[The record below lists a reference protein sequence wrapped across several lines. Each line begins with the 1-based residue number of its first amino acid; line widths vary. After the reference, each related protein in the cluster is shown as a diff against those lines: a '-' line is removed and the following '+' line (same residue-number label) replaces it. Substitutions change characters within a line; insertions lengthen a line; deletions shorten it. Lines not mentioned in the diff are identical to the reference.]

1 MKPKPLTI
9 TALARHLNLSIATVS
24 YALNGRGR
32 EMKIPEA
39 TIARVKAVAGEMG
52 YQPNF
57 FAHNL
62 RRQKTDTIGVIF
74 ADLEENWA
82 HRVLRGMTGVFDE
95 AGYTPILGVHFWVKA
110 REEREVMSFLQRRVD
125 ALICFPQPESRELY
139 ASLIAQKTKLL
150 LLGDTLPDLPEAN
163 YVAWDSGEAARAVMR
178 HLIAA
183 GRKKI
188 AFVGPDHRTAMT
200 LARYEAY
207 CGCLAEAGL
216 RLREDWV
223 IWEKSGVVPTEAVTR
238 LLLEPKVANEK
249 PDALFVVNDGLALPL
264 LEALD
269 KIEIRIPDQVAIA
282 SMGDLFPS
290 GHRAIGLTSVHEPC
304 EELGAELA
312 KAALA
317 LIKRPRAKPV
327 QLRIPGNVLER
338 RRTAP

>member
-1 MKPKPLTI
+1 MQQKTLTI
-9 TALARHLNLSIATVS
+9 TALAQHLNLSIATVS

-32 EMKIPEA
+32 EMKIPET
-39 TIARVKAVAGEMG
+39 TIARVKAAAAELG

-62 RRQKTDTIGVIF
+62 RRQKTDTVGIVF

-82 HRVLRGMTGVFDE
+82 HRVLRGMTEVFDE
-95 AGYTPILGVHFWVKA
+95 AGYTPLLGVHFWDRA

-139 ASLIAQKTKLL
+139 ESLIAQKRKLL
-150 LLGDTLPDLPEAN
+150 LLGDTLPGLAGAN
-163 YVAWDSGEAARAVMR
+163 YVAWDSGEAARTVMR
-178 HLIAA
+178 HLIAS
-183 GRKKI
+183 GRRRI
-188 AFVGPDHRTAMT
+188 AFVGPDHRTTMT

-216 RLREDWV
+216 RVREDWV
-223 IWEKSGVVPTEAVTR
+223 IWEKSGVVPTEAVMR
-238 LLLEPKVANEK
+238 LLQAGGGGGGR

-264 LEALD
+264 LEELD
-269 KIEIRIPDQVAIA
+269 KAGIQIPDQVAVA
-282 SMGDLFPS
+282 SMGDLFLS
-290 GHRAIGLTSVHEPC
+290 RHRAIGLTSVHEPC

-317 LIKRPRAKPV
+317 LIKKPRTKAV
-327 QLRIPGNVLER
+327 QVRIPGNTLER

>member
-1 MKPKPLTI
+1 MKQKPLTI

-39 TIARVKAVAGEMG
+39 TIARVKAAADELG

-62 RRQKTDTIGVIF
+62 RRQKTDTIGIVF

-95 AGYTPILGVHFWVKA
+95 AGYTPLLGVHFWDKA

-125 ALICFPQPESRELY
+125 ALICFPQPESRGLY
-139 ASLIAQKTKLL
+139 ESLLTQKKKLL
-150 LLGDTLPDLPEAN
+150 LLGDTLPGLDDAN
-163 YVAWDSGEAARAVMR
+163 YIAWDSGEAARTVMR
-178 HLIAA
+178 HLIAS
-183 GRKKI
+183 GRRRI
-188 AFVGPDHRTAMT
+188 AFVGPDHRTTMT

-216 RLREDWV
+216 PLRNDWV
-223 IWEKSGVVPTEAVTR
+223 IWEKSGVIPTEAVVR
-238 LLLEPKVANEK
+238 LLREDRPEADK

-264 LEALD
+264 LEELD
-269 KIEIRIPDQVAIA
+269 KASIRIPEQVAVA
-282 SMGDLFPS
+282 SMGDLFLS
-290 GHRAIGLTSVHEPC
+290 RHRAIGLTSVHEPC
-304 EELGAELA
+304 EELGVELA
-312 KAALA
+312 RAALA
-317 LIKRPRAKPV
+317 LIKKPRLKAV
-327 QLRIPGNVLER
+327 QTRIPGNVLER